1 MTTEQT
7 DSENTTPWNA
17 HWVEVEGQTHY
28 IRRLRNGLADYR
40 VITGQDTLRVL
51 GTNDRQVDFDL
62 VGDAQKHLSRKIITV
77 PPLNVEAPCGLYVEK
92 KYPHSLNQHRG
103 RCKGCRAAD
112 GRSTAIVYKKNPV
125 ETVLSAPSLAGH
137 LSLEGLIEAMRLAS
151 SDALELAADYDAA
164 IAAIENVPQLDEAMA
179 MLQAKRSEHQQAI
192 TFFLKEA

>member
-51 GTNDRQVDFDL
+51 VHNDRQVDFDL
-62 VGDAQKHLSRKIITV
+62 MCDAQKHLSRKIITV

-92 KYPHSLNQHRG
+92 KNPSSLNHHRG
-103 RCKGCRAAD
+103 RCKGCRAAE
-112 GRSTAIVYKKNPV
+112 GRSTVIVYRQNPV

-137 LSLEGLIEAMRLAS
+137 LSMKGLIEAMRLAS